1 MRTTVLLLLA
11 LTSVG
16 LANETEGETASPF
29 AAVEVTPGIY
39 QIGNTNEGFAL
50 NVPADFV
57 GGGVGLLVGDE
68 YVVMIDDVLENTAP
82 ALVAKAEEIA
92 GRPIDF
98 VINTHAHGDHVGG
111 NVYVSERGAI
121 VVSHDKLRDRMEG
134 SEQLNTGPGALP
146 VITFSDRMT
155 FHVNGEEAIAIHIP
169 NAHTDGDAVIHFRSA
184 NVIAAGDLSFRGL
197 FPFIDLDSGGSVAGF
212 IAGMQQIIDMADDD
226 TKFLTGHGPVATKAD
241 LEKDLAMLRDAV
253 ARVQPLIE
261 KGMSEEEILTAN
273 PLAVY
278 DDYGWFFITTERMTK
293 TIIRSLTGS

>member
-1 MRTTVLLLLA
+1 MKKTVLLLLA
-11 LTSVG
+11 LAPFTAAEES
-16 LANETEGETASPF
+16 ASPF
-29 AAVEVTPGIY
+29 AAVEVVPGIY

-68 YVVMIDDVLENTAP
+68 YIVLIDDVMENTAP

-111 NVYVSERGAI
+111 NVYVSDKGAI
-121 VVSHDKLRDRMEG
+121 IVSHDKLRERMEG

-155 FHVNGEEAIAIHIP
+155 FHVNGEEAVAIHVP
-169 NAHTDGDAVIHFRSA
+169 NAHTDGDAIIHFRNA

-197 FPFIDLDSGGSVAGF
+197 FPFIDLDSGGTVAGY
-212 IAGMQQIIDMADDD
+212 IAGMQQLISMADDD
-226 TKFLTGHGPVATKAD
+226 TKFLTGHGPVGTRAG
-241 LEKDLAMLRDAV
+241 LENDLAMLRDAE
-253 ARVQPLIE
+253 ARVKALLD
-261 KGMSEEEILTAN
+261 KGMSEEDILAAN
-273 PLAVY
+273 PLA
-278 DDYGWFFITTERMTK
+278 DYGESYSWFFITTEVMTK
-293 TIIRSLTGS
+293 TFIRSLTEQ